1 MEPTAAQFGH
11 LFSWRHPS
19 TMDLSHAA
27 AYRYNHN
34 MMEYYTCHGGVNQLG
49 GVFVNGRP
57 LPDVVRQRIVELA
70 HNGVRP
76 CDISRQ
82 LRVSHGCVSKILSRF
97 YETGNFKAG
106 VIGGSKPKVATPH
119 VVDAIS
125 KYKKDNPTMFAW
137 EIRDRLLAEGVCS
150 QDNVP
155 SVSSINR
162 PKKLRPNNGIAKPNE
177 NGLSPED
184 TLKRQRL
191 TSNYTTPNSSV
202 SDLYHSMWN
211 SPTPNPAGPQGKW
224 PAVKEE
230 PKGGNPGGGGMSL
243 PELLSAANNPG
254 QQANNGSDSP
264 NSYQYSSATPTGFAP
279 AQGDEFTSPPPSS
292 ATTSSNDLIYDS
304 INMSQVQNYPPSLSS
319 SLGSTLTPLTPIP
332 VSEINKTMLSASSI
346 SVLGDHN
353 SQFHTVSGAGL
364 SSVIPPS
371 DYYNSA
377 SYSQYSAPPYGGYGY
392 GPTSGSLLSK

>member
-1 MEPTAAQFGH
+1 MVCPESILH
-11 LFSWRHPS
+11 RPS
-19 TMDLSHAA
+19 
-27 AYRYNHN
+27 Y
-34 MMEYYTCHGGVNQLG
+34 
-49 GVFVNGRP
+49 
-57 LPDVVRQRIVELA
+57 
-70 HNGVRP
+70 
-76 CDISRQ
+76 
-82 LRVSHGCVSKILSRF
+82 
-97 YETGNFKAG
+97 
-106 VIGGSKPKVATPH
+106 
-119 VVDAIS
+119 
-125 KYKKDNPTMFAW
+125 
-137 EIRDRLLAEGVCS
+137 
-150 QDNVP
+150 
-155 SVSSINR
+155 SINGILGI
-162 PKKLRPNNGIAKPNE
+162 PQPDANANNINKRKRDDEDE

-211 SPTPNPAGPQGKW
+211 SPTPNPSGPQGKW

-254 QQANNGSDSP
+254 QQSQQANNGSDSP
-264 NSYQYSSATPTGFAP
+264 NSYQYSSSTPTGFAP

-319 SLGSTLTPLTPIP
+319 SL
-332 VSEINKTMLSASSI
+332 
-346 SVLGDHN
+346 
-353 SQFHTVSGAGL
+353 VSGAGL